1 MTRLRFRFRYLRHP
15 ISLFGVW
22 LTTVSA
28 VMFLVVFAAELMGVH
43 TNPYIGIVFF
53 LVLPG
58 LFVLGL
64 LLIPLG
70 LWLMRRRE
78 RRGRAE
84 GIEWPVVDMN
94 VPHTRFLVMAIAGAT
109 LVNIVVLSLAAY
121 RGVEYMDSASFCGQ
135 VCHTVMEPEFT
146 AYQHGPHARVA
157 CVHCH
162 IGPGAPWFVKSKLSG
177 TRQLFAVALHT
188 YPTPIPSPVENLRP
202 ARDTC
207 EQCHW
212 PEKFTGDRIRQ
223 VFEYADDEANTETV
237 TSLRLHVG
245 SGQQRLGATGI
256 HWHMA
261 PSTRVT
267 YITTDPKRQTI
278 PYVRVE
284 DARGRVIEYRTEG
297 VTDEELAKGERR
309 LMDCMDCHNRP
320 SHRFDPDGRER
331 GERGDVARRDP
342 QGPAV
347 HPPRSGRR
355 ARGAEGTGR
364 GGAGGDGGA
373 ADRLLPLAVPT
384 GLGRPAGRHRAR
396 GRGRP
401 GSPRPQRLS
410 TDAGEVGKLPQPH
423 RPRQRP
429 GVFPLPR
436 RCAPQCRRPGH
447 RPGLLDVPHDG
458 VTRRSSCWG
467 AAGGGG
473 AG

>member
-1 MTRLRFRFRYLRHP
+1 MSLRLRLRYLRHP
-15 ISLFGVW
+15 VSLFGIW

-28 VMFLVVFAAELMGVH
+28 VMFLVVFAAELLGMH

-70 LWLMRRRE
+70 VWLMRRRE
-78 RRGRAE
+78 RRGRPE

-94 VPHTRFLVMAIAGAT
+94 VPHTRFLVMALLGAT

-121 RGVEYMDSASFCGQ
+121 RGVEYMDSVSFCGQ
-135 VCHTVMEPEFT
+135 VCHTVMEPEYT

-188 YPTPIPSPVENLRP
+188 YPTPVPSPVENLRP
-202 ARDTC
+202 ARETC

-223 VFEYADDEANTETV
+223 VFEYADDEPNTETV
-237 TSLRLHVG
+237 TTLRLHVG

-267 YITTDPKRQTI
+267 YITTDPKRQVI

-284 DARGRVIEYRTEG
+284 DARGRVVEYRAEG
-297 VTDEELAKGERR
+297 VTDEELAKGEER

-320 SHRFDPDGRER
+320 SHRFDPTAATAVAEAMSHGAIPKDLPFVHREAVEALQVKESSPEAAAARIAKRLTTFYQANYPTVWNERR
-331 GERGDVARRDP
+331 GEVEAAVRAVQGIYARN
-342 QGPAV
+342 
-347 HPPRSGRR
+347 
-355 ARGAEGTGR
+355 
-364 GGAGGDGGA
+364 
-373 ADRLLPLAVPT
+373 
-384 GLGRPAGRHRAR
+384 
-396 GRGRP
+396 
-401 GSPRPQRLS
+401 
-410 TDAGEVGKLPQPH
+410 
-423 RPRQRP
+423 
-429 GVFPLPR
+429 VFPRMNVTWGTYPNNVGHVHAPGCF
-436 RCAPQCRRPGH
+436 RCHDDTH
-447 RPGLLDVPHDG
+447 RSADG
-458 VTRRSSCWG
+458 QVIGQDCATCHTMD
-467 AAGGGG
+467 
-473 AG
+473 

>member
-15 ISLFGVW
+15 LSLFGVW

-28 VMFLVVFAAELMGVH
+28 VMFLVVFAAELLGVH

-64 LLIPLG
+64 LLIPAG
-70 LWLMRRRE
+70 VWLMRRRE
-78 RRGRAE
+78 RRGRPE

-121 RGVEYMDSASFCGQ
+121 RGVEYMDSVSFCGQ

-177 TRQLFAVALHT
+177 TRQLFAVALST
-188 YPTPIPSPVENLRP
+188 YPTPIPSPVEDLRP
-202 ARDTC
+202 ARETC

-223 VFEYADDEANTETV
+223 VHEYADDAANTETV
-237 TSLRLHVG
+237 TTLRLHVG

-267 YITTDPKRQTI
+267 YITTDPKRHVI

-284 DARGRVIEYRTEG
+284 DAAGRVVEYRTEG
-297 VTDEELAKGERR
+297 VTDEELARGEQRM
-309 LMDCMDCHNRP
+309 MDCMDCHNRP
-320 SHRFDPDGRER
+320 SHRFDPTAAAAVNEAMSHGAIPKDLPFVRREAVAVLEAQHHSREATQAAIAARLTAFYRSEHPSVWSGRQADIERAIRAVQDLYSRNVFPHMQVRWGTYPNHIGHVHAPGCFRCHDEGHRSADGRVI
-331 GERGDVARRDP
+331 GQDC
-342 QGPAV
+342 
-347 HPPRSGRR
+347 
-355 ARGAEGTGR
+355 
-364 GGAGGDGGA
+364 
-373 ADRLLPLAVPT
+373 
-384 GLGRPAGRHRAR
+384 
-396 GRGRP
+396 
-401 GSPRPQRLS
+401 S
-410 TDAGEVGKLPQPH
+410 TCHTME
-423 RPRQRP
+423 
-429 GVFPLPR
+429 
-436 RCAPQCRRPGH
+436 
-447 RPGLLDVPHDG
+447 
-458 VTRRSSCWG
+458 
-467 AAGGGG
+467 
-473 AG
+473 

>member
-1 MTRLRFRFRYLRHP
+1 MTKLRFRFRYLRHP
-15 ISLFGVW
+15 LSLFGVW

-28 VMFLVVFAAELMGVH
+28 VMFLVVFVAELLGMH

-58 LFVLGL
+58 LFMLGL
-64 LLIPLG
+64 VLIPFG
-70 LWLMRRRE
+70 VWLTRRRE
-78 RRGRAE
+78 RRGRPE

-188 YPTPIPSPVENLRP
+188 YPTPVPSPVENLRP
-202 ARDTC
+202 ARETC

-223 VFEYADDEANTETV
+223 ALDYADDEANTETV
-237 TSLRLHVG
+237 TTLRLHVG
-245 SGQQRLGATGI
+245 SGEQRSGATGI

-278 PYVRVE
+278 PYVKVE
-284 DARGRVIEYRTEG
+284 DARGRVVEYRAEG
-297 VTDEELAKGERR
+297 VTDEELARGERR

-320 SHRFDPDGRER
+320 SHRFDPTAASAVNEAMAHGTIPKDLPFIHREAVAALEGQTGEREAARAAIATRLIDFYRSQHPSIWAARQAEIERAVGILQDLYGRNVFPQMQVKWGTYPNHIGHTHAPGCFRCHDDAHRSADGRVI
-331 GERGDVARRDP
+331 GQDC
-342 QGPAV
+342 
-347 HPPRSGRR
+347 
-355 ARGAEGTGR
+355 
-364 GGAGGDGGA
+364 
-373 ADRLLPLAVPT
+373 
-384 GLGRPAGRHRAR
+384 
-396 GRGRP
+396 
-401 GSPRPQRLS
+401 S
-410 TDAGEVGKLPQPH
+410 TCHTIE
-423 RPRQRP
+423 
-429 GVFPLPR
+429 
-436 RCAPQCRRPGH
+436 
-447 RPGLLDVPHDG
+447 
-458 VTRRSSCWG
+458 
-467 AAGGGG
+467 
-473 AG
+473 

>member
-1 MTRLRFRFRYLRHP
+1 MTRLRFRVRYLRHP
-15 ISLFGVW
+15 VSLFGVW

-28 VMFLVVFAAELMGVH
+28 VMFLVVFVAELLGMH

-58 LFVLGL
+58 LFVAGL
-64 LLIPLG
+64 LLIPAG
-70 LWLMRRRE
+70 VWLMRRRE
-78 RRGRAE
+78 RRGRPE
-84 GIEWPVVDMN
+84 GIEWPVVDLN
-94 VPHTRFLVMAIAGAT
+94 VSHTRFLAMAIAGAT

-121 RGVEYMDSASFCGQ
+121 RGVEYMDSVSFCGQ

-202 ARDTC
+202 ARETC

-223 VFEYADDEANTETV
+223 AFEYADDEANTETV
-237 TSLRLHVG
+237 TALRLHVG

-267 YITTDPKRQTI
+267 YITTDPKRETI
-278 PYVRVE
+278 PYVKVE
-284 DARGRVIEYRTEG
+284 DARGRVVEYRAEG
-297 VTDEELAKGERR
+297 VTDEDLAKGERR

-320 SHRFDPDGRER
+320 SHRFDPSAANAVNEAMSHGAIPKDLPFVHREAVAALEGPAGSGDEARAAIAARLTRFYRSTYPAVWSARQADVERAIAAAQQIHARNVFPQMRVSWGTYPNHIGHTHAPGCFRCHDGEHRSTDGRVI
-331 GERGDVARRDP
+331 GQD
-342 QGPAV
+342 
-347 HPPRSGRR
+347 
-355 ARGAEGTGR
+355 
-364 GGAGGDGGA
+364 
-373 ADRLLPLAVPT
+373 
-384 GLGRPAGRHRAR
+384 
-396 GRGRP
+396 
-401 GSPRPQRLS
+401 
-410 TDAGEVGKLPQPH
+410 
-423 RPRQRP
+423 
-429 GVFPLPR
+429 
-436 RCAPQCRRPGH
+436 CATCH
-447 RPGLLDVPHDG
+447 TLE
-458 VTRRSSCWG
+458 
-467 AAGGGG
+467 
-473 AG
+473 